1 MNFQTIATLK
11 LMENGKVVY
20 SIKLENLL
28 TYDFVWDNKR
38 LCTLHLVT
46 SNLNID
52 DLNMLIAKPYDSYIL
67 IGVKKVFQDG
77 REKIFGIPPR
87 VFKFARIK
95 GDYKTTD
102 LTFKEAYDE
111 QDDN

>member
-1 MNFQTIATLK
+1 MNFQTIATLN

-20 SIKLENLL
+20 SIKLENLI
-28 TYDFVWDNKR
+28 TYDFVWDNKN

-67 IGVKKVFQDG
+67 IGVKKIFQGG
-77 REKIFGIPPR
+77 REKVFEIPPR
-87 VFKFARIK
+87 VFKYARIK
-95 GDYKTTD
+95 GDYQTTE
-102 LTFKEAYDE
+102 LTFKESFDE
-111 QDDN
+111 